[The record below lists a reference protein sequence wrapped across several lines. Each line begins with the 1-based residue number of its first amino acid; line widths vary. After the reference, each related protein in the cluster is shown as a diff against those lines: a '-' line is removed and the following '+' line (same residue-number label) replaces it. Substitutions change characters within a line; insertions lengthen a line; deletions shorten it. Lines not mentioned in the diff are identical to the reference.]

1 MAAARLDGSLAN
13 AQRCSQT
20 PAAAACKTLW
30 AARGTAL
37 EPCPLTCVLRRKA
50 AIGTELPRCAFA
62 QVCCRSG
69 FCWSQPAQSLA
80 RATEDTCGSADCQRG
95 GSTRWEDGDAE
106 AKFRKRAGI
115 RTKWLTQETRCS

>member
-50 AIGTELPRCAFA
+50 AIGTELARGAFA
-62 QVCCRSG
+62 QVSLQE
-69 FCWSQPAQSLA
+69 WILLVPAGA
-80 RATEDTCGSADCQRG
+80 IG
-95 GSTRWEDGDAE
+95 GKGNQGHMRL
-106 AKFRKRAGI
+106 R
-115 RTKWLTQETRCS
+115 